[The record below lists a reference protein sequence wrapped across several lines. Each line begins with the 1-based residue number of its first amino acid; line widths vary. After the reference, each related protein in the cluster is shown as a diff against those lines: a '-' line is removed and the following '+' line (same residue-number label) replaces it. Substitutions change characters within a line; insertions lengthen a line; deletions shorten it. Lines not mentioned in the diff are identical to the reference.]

1 MPEAQS
7 GHTPIACSQT
17 RIMLRT
23 LTDPKYG
30 SLKRMQVQL
39 IHISANLSS
48 HRRIYNNKPFNM
60 ILNAP
65 HFAETKSILQNR
77 CTEQHEVAELNHTQ
91 NKWSLKYNRTKMD
104 GPHRDWKLNASVLN
118 LSPEVE

>member
-7 GHTPIACSQT
+7 SHTPIACSQT

-39 IHISANLSS
+39 IYISINLSS
-48 HRRIYNNKPFNM
+48 HRQIYNNKPFNM
-60 ILNAP
+60 ISKAP

-77 CTEQHEVAELNHTQ
+77 CTAQHEVSELNHTQ
-91 NKWSLKYNRTKMD
+91 NK
-104 GPHRDWKLNASVLN
+104 
-118 LSPEVE
+118 